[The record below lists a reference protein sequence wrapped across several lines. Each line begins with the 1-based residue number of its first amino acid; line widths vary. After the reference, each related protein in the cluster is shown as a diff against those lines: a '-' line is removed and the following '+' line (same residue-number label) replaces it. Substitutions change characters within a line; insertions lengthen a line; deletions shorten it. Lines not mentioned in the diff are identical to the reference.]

1 MTLWD
6 TLTAI
11 GRRWYIVLLG
21 IACTAL
27 SLYVVAEQ
35 NPVYYS
41 RANAYFLAPASELYP
56 NVLRTTSLDLVAAA
70 GVVAKRINGT
80 ESMTK
85 VASPEVTLIGRGI
98 LDGSSIALPDNG
110 GQWSANYN
118 VQALDIQVAAPTE
131 QEVRNRLQRI
141 FQRVQVELQLMQDE
155 ADVPE
160 VDRITTVLNPTV
172 PPIYAMSGER
182 RRSQLMTVA
191 VGGGLTLLAVGMV
204 ELWAARRRLRSPRA
218 SRPGRPVANRAGR

>member
-6 TLTAI
+6 TLNAI
-11 GRRWYIVLLG
+11 ARRWYIVLVG
-21 IACTAL
+21 IACTAM

-35 NPVYYS
+35 NPVFYS
-41 RANAYFLAPASELYP
+41 RASAYFLAPASELYP
-56 NVLRTTSLDLVAAA
+56 NVLRTTSLDLVATA
-70 GVVAKRINGT
+70 GVVAARINGT

-110 GQWSANYN
+110 GQWSANYD
-118 VQALDIQVAAPTE
+118 VQALDIQVTAPTKE
-131 QEVRNRLQRI
+131 EVRARLQRI
-141 FQRVQVELQLMQDE
+141 FERIEVELQMMQDE

-191 VGGGLTLLAVGMV
+191 VGGGLTLLAIGLV
-204 ELWAARRRLRSPRA
+204 ELRAARRRLRAPRTPRT
-218 SRPGRPVANRAGR
+218 SRPTANRPGG